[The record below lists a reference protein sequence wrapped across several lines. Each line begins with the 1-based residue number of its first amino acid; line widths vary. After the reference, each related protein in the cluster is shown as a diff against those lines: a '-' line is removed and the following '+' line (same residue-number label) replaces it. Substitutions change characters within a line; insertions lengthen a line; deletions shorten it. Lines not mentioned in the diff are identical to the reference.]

1 MQFQDGK
8 LTGLRVRGHAQRVF
22 LVRRSLAV
30 AWTHQESDPVW
41 IGAQKC
47 REHVRRCDLAVRL
60 RAETEGTA

>member
-1 MQFQDGK
+1 M
-8 LTGLRVRGHAQRVF
+8 F